1 MNNID
6 NNLKVLNMENLDNER
21 SLYIEAITQEVSK
34 ILAKEEKIPLENA
47 EHNFI
52 HSRTYN
58 YLAYSNDLFIE
69 DGPEDFVD
77 LYHNEQKYHRLVSTT
92 QLLVEQ
98 ENKN

>member
-34 ILAKEEKIPLENA
+34 ILAKGERIPLENA

-58 YLAYSNDLFIE
+58 YLIE

>member
-34 ILAKEEKIPLENA
+34 ILAKGERIPLENA

-58 YLAYSNDLFIE
+58 YLAYSNDPFIE
-69 DGPEDFVD
+69 DGPEV
-77 LYHNEQKYHRLVSTT
+77 
-92 QLLVEQ
+92 LLIYIIT
-98 ENKN
+98 NKNIIV